1 MGKVALIS
9 QREYRKLQKLVFA
22 DDMRLNPVVDGW
34 GNFLISE
41 EEILQITEPTLL
53 YLKDLTLYRKQ
64 DVQKNL
70 NTTPPISNGFGI
82 AINNRFKWAFDLKIN
97 GFTVALK
104 TVGNVDYIEYSVL
117 AWADLWFEI
126 NKPQNDDFKK
136 VIQPLINYLN
146 DAANKIT
153 L

>member
-9 QREYRKLQKLVFA
+9 QKEYRKLQKLVFA

-53 YLKDLTLYRKQ
+53 YLKDLPLYRKQ

-70 NTTPPISNGFGI
+70 NMTPPVSNGFGI
-82 AINNRFKWAFDLKIN
+82 SINNRFKWAFDLKIN

-104 TVGNVDYIEYSVL
+104 TVGNIDYIEHSVL

-136 VIQPLINYLN
+136 LIQPLSNYLN
-146 DAANKIT
+146 DVNNKIT